1 MKLNVKFEEKNQ
13 TFDTAFGELLKV
25 SDGGF
30 ESGYSQGH
38 AVGFEEGY
46 QEGLA
51 ERQYEIW
58 TITLTDGTVVE
69 KEVALL

>member
-30 ESGYSQGH
+30 ELGYEQGYNK
-38 AVGFEEGY
+38 GEQDGY
-46 QEGLA
+46 NDGLA
-51 ERQYEIW
+51 HRQYEIW